1 MEELK
6 TVRKWFQQDTM
17 CVGLDL
23 KDAFLH
29 VPMSAWV
36 KKFLRF
42 KWKGKLY
49 DWQVLPFSLKCS
61 PRILTYMVA
70 PIIKFL
76 HGQRHQLDSLH
87 GGLYKSSK
95 M

>member
-29 VPMSAWV
+29 VPMSAQIR
-36 KKFLRF
+36 KFLRF
-42 KWKGKLY
+42 KWRGKLY
-49 DWQVLPFSLKCS
+49 HQQVL
-61 PRILTYMVA
+61 
-70 PIIKFL
+70 
-76 HGQRHQLDSLH
+76 
-87 GGLYKSSK
+87 
-95 M
+95 